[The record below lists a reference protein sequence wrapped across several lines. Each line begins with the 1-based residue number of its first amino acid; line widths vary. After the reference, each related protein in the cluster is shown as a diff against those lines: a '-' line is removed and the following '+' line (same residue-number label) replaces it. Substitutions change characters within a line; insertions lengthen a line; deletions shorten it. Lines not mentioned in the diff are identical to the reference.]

1 MKLRK
6 IAGIAAASMLLLT
19 GCANAGGEREALTS
33 GVNEEAKAALPE
45 DIRNAGVLKVAVD
58 YPYPPFAHEDVDTGE
73 MQGLEVDLAHAI
85 GEKLDIDVQLNKQP
99 FDTVVASLQSGSN
112 DIIMSGM
119 NDTVERQDVLTFT
132 DYLYAGFAIAVPS
145 GNPKGIEDITD
156 LCGLT
161 IASQKASTTGDVLD
175 SISKQCKKAGKPEIK
190 THELATVPD
199 ASTAVQAGNADGFIG
214 DAPIMAFLAETAND
228 GKAFELLEFATVP
241 KGFDPVYTGI
251 GCLKD
256 DEELAEAVYLAMKAL
271 EEEGVYEKLMD
282 KHGQKDYVVTDGI
295 GQNLA
300 KE

>member
-1 MKLRK
+1 MKLRSFF
-6 IAGIAAASMLLLT
+6 AVAATSALVLT
-19 GCANAGGEREALTS
+19 GCASLDSEREALTK
-33 GVNEEAKAALPE
+33 GPDEAAKAAVPQ
-45 DIRNAGVLKVAVD
+45 DIRDAGVIKVAVD
-58 YPYPPFAHEDVDTGE
+58 YPYPPFAHEVEETGE
-73 MQGLEVDLAHAI
+73 MQGLEVDLAYAI
-85 GEKLDIDVQLNKQP
+85 GEKLDIEIQLNKQP
-99 FDTVVASLQSGSN
+99 FDTVVASLQSGAN

-119 NDTVERQDVLTFT
+119 NDTVERQEVLTFT
-132 DYLYAGFAIAVPS
+132 DYLYAGFAIAVPKE
-145 GNPKGIEDITD
+145 NPKGIKDITD

-161 IASQKASTTGDVLD
+161 IASQKASTTGEVLQQVSD
-175 SISKQCKKAGKPEIK
+175 QCKDAGKPEVK
-190 THELATVPD
+190 MHELATVPD

-228 GKAFELLEFATVP
+228 GNAFELLKFDNLP

-271 EEEGVYEKLMD
+271 EEEGVYQELME
-282 KHGQKDYVVTDGI
+282 KHGQKDFLVTDGI

>member
-145 GNPKGIEDITD
+145 GNPKGIEEITD

-161 IASQKASTTGDVLD
+161 IASQKASTTGEVLD
-175 SISKQCKKAGKPEIK
+175 SISKQCKEVGKPEIK
-190 THELATVPD
+190 AHELATVPD

-241 KGFDPVYTGI
+241 KGFAPVYTGI

-282 KHGQKDYVVTDGI
+282 KHGQKDYVVADGI